1 MGEQNI
7 HVNTSEEDRLIFLQH
22 LLNDLKALERMHK
35 DAVIEDDVIRIGAEQ
50 EFCLVNQQWRPA
62 TNAMEVLRDL
72 DDPHFT
78 TELARFNLEIN
89 LDPVTLTGGALRQM
103 EAQLVQLMNKAHEVA
118 DKHGSKIVL
127 TGILPSISMHELEL
141 DFMTPLDR
149 YYALND
155 LIKKARGGDFR
166 MHFNGVDEFSINHN
180 SVMFEACNTSFQ
192 MHLQI
197 RPDDFVQ
204 SYNWSQAIAGP
215 VLGAC
220 VNSPLLLGKELWCE
234 TRIALF
240 QQTLD
245 TRVIARAN
253 MDKQARVTFG
263 SDWVKGDVVDYFK
276 HEVSKY
282 KPLLTREIEHS
293 SLDELK
299 GGRIP
304 KLNALNLHNGTIYR
318 WNRPCYGVGGGKP
331 HIRIENRY
339 IPAGPSIKD
348 EMANLAFW
356 VGLMCGRPPEFD
368 DLPKVMDFQDAKTN
382 FLRAC
387 RNGTETVM
395 HWKGKRI
402 PLANLVVDE
411 LLPIAKK
418 GLQKMAID
426 EEDIDLTLGIIE
438 KRMNGCTGSQW
449 MITNY
454 RKFKK
459 ELKTDDALIA
469 LTESIHRNQQDYES
483 INEWPTHQD
492 LTTFN
497 SAANKVGHIMK
508 TTLVT
513 ADEGDSG
520 EMTLRY
526 MKWNNVHH
534 LPVVDKDEKLV
545 GLITWQH
552 LFKYLDEI
560 IDADHVISAGEIMVR
575 EVMTVETSTPIKDA
589 IKMMRTNNIGCLPV
603 VEEDHLVG
611 IITVKDVLKFA
622 DA

>member
-1 MGEQNI
+1 MGELNI
-7 HVNTSEEDRLIFLQH
+7 HVNTSGEERLQFLQH

-35 DAVIEDDVIRIGAEQ
+35 EGMIEDDAIRIGAEQ
-50 EFCLVNQQWRPA
+50 EFCLVNEQWRPA
-62 TNAMEVLRDL
+62 TNAMEVLQEL
-72 DDPHFT
+72 NDPHFT

-89 LDPVTLTGGALRQM
+89 LNPVDLKGSAFSQM
-103 EAQLVQLMNKAHEVA
+103 EGQLNQLMQKANEAA

-127 TGILPSISMHELEL
+127 TGILPSISMHEMEL

-155 LIKKARGGDFR
+155 LFKKARGGDFR
-166 MHFNGVDEFSINHN
+166 MHFSGVDEFSINHN

-215 VLGAC
+215 VLAAC

-245 TRVIARAN
+245 TRVIARAHL
-253 MDKQARVTFG
+253 DKQARVTFG
-263 SDWVKGDVVDYFK
+263 SNWVHGDVVDYFK

-282 KPLLTREIEHS
+282 KALLTREIEQN
-293 SLDELK
+293 SLETLK
-299 GGRIP
+299 GGQIP
-304 KLNALNLHNGTIYR
+304 KLQALSLHNGTIYR

-339 IPAGPSIKD
+339 IPAGPSVKD

-356 VGLMCGRPPEFD
+356 VGLMVGRPAEFD
-368 DLPKVMDFQDAKTN
+368 DLPKTMDFQDAKAN

-395 HWKGKRI
+395 SWKGKRI
-402 PLANLVVDE
+402 PLADLISEE
-411 LLPIAKK
+411 LLPIART
-418 GLQKMAID
+418 GLQKMNID
-426 EEDIDLTLGIIE
+426 EADINQSLEVIE
-438 KRMNGCTGSQW
+438 KRMNGHTGSQW
-449 MITNY
+449 MVSNY
-454 RKFKK
+454 RRFKK
-459 ELKTDDALIA
+459 SLKTDDALIA
-469 LTESIHRNQQDYES
+469 LTESLHRNQQSYES
-483 INEWPTHQD
+483 INEWPTEQD

-513 ADEGDSG
+513 ADAGDSG

-534 LPVVDKDEKLV
+534 LPVVDQDERLV

-560 IDADHVISAGEIMVR
+560 MDADHVISAGEIMIK
-575 EVMTVETSTPIKDA
+575 EVISVESSTPIKEA
-589 IKMMRTNNIGCLPV
+589 INLMRAKNIGCLPV
-603 VEEDHLVG
+603 VEENHLVG

>member
-7 HVNTSEEDRLIFLQH
+7 HVNTSEQDRLLFLQH
-22 LLNDLKALERMHK
+22 LLNDLKALEHMHK
-35 DAVIEDDVIRIGAEQ
+35 DAMIEDDVIRIGAEQ
-50 EFCLVNQQWRPA
+50 EFCLVNKQWRPA
-62 TNAMEVLRDL
+62 TNAMEVLQEL
-72 DDPHFT
+72 DDEHFT
-78 TELARFNLEIN
+78 TELAKFNLEIN
-89 LDPVTLTGGALRQM
+89 LNPVQLQGNAFSQM
-103 EAQLVQLMNKAHEVA
+103 EDQLNGLMKKAQTAAE
-118 DKHGSKIVL
+118 KHGSKIVL
-127 TGILPSISMHELEL
+127 TGILPSISMHEMNL

-149 YYALND
+149 YFALND
-155 LIKKARGGDFR
+155 LFKKARGGDFR

-197 RPDDFVQ
+197 RPDDFAR

-220 VNSPLLLGKELWCE
+220 VNSPLLLGKELWSE

-263 SDWVKGDVVDYFK
+263 SDWVHGDIVDYFK

-282 KPLLTREIEHS
+282 KALLTREIEQNS
-293 SLDELK
+293 QDILK
-299 GGRIP
+299 AGKIP
-304 KLNALNLHNGTIYR
+304 KLQALSLHNGTIYR

-339 IPAGPSIKD
+339 IPAGPSVKD

-356 VGLMCGRPPEFD
+356 VGLMAGRPAEFD
-368 DLPKVMDFQDAKTN
+368 DLPNTMDFQDAKAN

-395 HWKGKRI
+395 TWKGKHI
-402 PLANLVVDE
+402 PLADLVVEE
-411 LLPIAKK
+411 LLPVARE

-426 EEDIDLTLGIIE
+426 EADINRPLEVIE
-438 KRMNGCTGSQW
+438 KRMSGCTGSQW
-449 MITNY
+449 MISNY

-459 ELKTDDALIA
+459 SLKTDDALIA
-469 LTESIHRNQQDYES
+469 LTESLHRNQQS
-483 INEWPTHQD
+483 FGCLNEWPAYQD

-497 SAANKVGHIMK
+497 SAANKVGHVMN

-513 ADEGDSG
+513 ADAGDSG

-534 LPVVDKDEKLV
+534 LPVVDQDERLV

-560 IDADHVISAGEIMVR
+560 MDADHVISAGEIMIR
-575 EVMTVETSTPIKDA
+575 EVISVETSTSIKEA
-589 IKMMRTNNIGCLPV
+589 IQVMRKNNIGCLPV
-603 VEEDHLVG
+603 VEENHLVG
-611 IITVKDVLKFA
+611 IITMKDVLKFA

>member
-1 MGEQNI
+1 MGEQRI
-7 HVNTSEEDRLIFLQH
+7 HVNTSEEERLVFLQH

-35 DAVIEDDVIRIGAEQ
+35 EELIEDDVIRIGAEQ
-50 EFCLVNQQWRPA
+50 EFCLVNEQWRPA
-62 TNAMEVLRDL
+62 STAMEVLQEL
-72 DDPHFT
+72 NDPHFT

-89 LDPVTLTGGALRQM
+89 LDPVQLQGSAFQQM
-103 EAQLVQLMNKAHEVA
+103 ELQLNQLMKKASEA
-118 DKHGSKIVL
+118 AEKHGSKIVL
-127 TGILPSISMHELEL
+127 TGILPSISMHELNL

-155 LIKKARGGDFR
+155 LFIKARGGDFR
-166 MHFNGVDEFSINHN
+166 MHFSGVDEFSINHN

-192 MHLQI
+192 MHLQVK
-197 RPDDFVQ
+197 PGDFVQ

-234 TRIALF
+234 TRVALF

-253 MDKQARVTFG
+253 LDKQARVTFG
-263 SDWVKGDVVDYFK
+263 SDWVSGDVVDYFK

-282 KPLLTREIEHS
+282 KALLTREIKQN
-293 SLDELK
+293 SLQELK
-299 GGRIP
+299 DGSIP
-304 KLNALNLHNGTIYR
+304 KLQALSLHNGTIYR

-339 IPAGPSIKD
+339 IPAGPSVKD

-356 VGLMCGRPPEFD
+356 VGLMSGRPAEYN
-368 DLPKVMDFQDAKTN
+368 DLPKIMDFQDAKAN

-395 HWKGKRI
+395 NWRGKRI
-402 PLANLVVDE
+402 PLADLVIDE
-411 LLPIAKK
+411 LIPMARK
-418 GLQKMAID
+418 GLQKMAIN
-426 EEDIDLTLGIIE
+426 EEEINRSLEVIE
-438 KRMNGCTGSQW
+438 KRMTGYTGSQW
-449 MITNY
+449 MVSNY

-459 ELKTDDALIA
+459 TLKTDDALIA
-469 LTESIHRNQQDYES
+469 LTESLHRNQQTFECL
-483 INEWPTHQD
+483 NEWPAQQE
-492 LTTFN
+492 LINFN
-497 SAANKVGHIMK
+497 SKANRVSHIMK

-534 LPVVDKDEKLV
+534 LPVVDQDERLV

-560 IDADHVISAGEIMVR
+560 IDADHVISAGEIMIK
-575 EVMTVETSTPIKDA
+575 EVISVETSTSINEA
-589 IKMMRTNNIGCLPV
+589 IRIMKTNNIGCLPV
-603 VEEDHLVG
+603 VEENHLVG

>member
-7 HVNTSEEDRLIFLQH
+7 HVNTSDEDRLVFLQH

-35 DAVIEDDVIRIGAEQ
+35 EGMIEDDTIRIGAEQ
-50 EFCLVNQQWRPA
+50 EFCLVNEQWRPA
-62 TNAMEVLRDL
+62 FNAMDVLSEL

-89 LDPVTLTGGALRQM
+89 LDPVQLTGGAFSQM
-103 EAQLVQLMNKAHEVA
+103 GTQLEQLLKKAEVA
-118 DKHGSKIVL
+118 ANKHGSKIVL

-155 LIKKARGGDFR
+155 LIKKARGGNFR
-166 MHFNGVDEFSINHN
+166 MHFSGVDEFSINHN

-192 MHLQI
+192 MHLQVS
-197 RPDDFVQ
+197 PDDFVQ

-234 TRIALF
+234 TRVALF

-253 MDKQARVTFG
+253 LDKQARVTFG
-263 SDWVKGDVVDYFK
+263 SDWVEGTVVDYFK

-282 KPLLTREIEHS
+282 KSLLTRHIEKD
-293 SLDELK
+293 SLTELK
-299 GGRIP
+299 SGTIP
-304 KLNALNLHNGTIYR
+304 KLKALNLHNGTIYR
-318 WNRPCYGVGGGKP
+318 WNRPCYGVGNGKP

-339 IPAGPSIKD
+339 IPAGPSMKD
-348 EMANLAFW
+348 ELANLAFW
-356 VGLMCGRPPEFD
+356 VGLMRGRPAEFD
-368 DLPKVMDFQDAKTN
+368 DLPKVMDFQNAKAN

-395 HWKGKRI
+395 NWKGKTI
-402 PLANLVVDE
+402 PLTNLILDE
-411 LLPIAKK
+411 LLPMAES
-418 GLQKMAID
+418 GLRKMKID
-426 EEDIDLTLGIIE
+426 EADIQASLKVVE
-438 KRMNGCTGSQW
+438 ERMTGFTGSQW
-449 MITNY
+449 MISNY
-454 RKFKK
+454 RNLKK
-459 ELKTDDALIA
+459 TLKTDDALIA
-469 LTESIHRNQQDYES
+469 LTESIHHNQQSYECL
-483 INEWPTHQD
+483 NEWPEYRD
-492 LTTFN
+492 LAAFN

-513 ADEGDSG
+513 ADSGESG
-520 EMTLRY
+520 EMALRY

-534 LPVVDKDEKLV
+534 LPVVDEDEQLV

-560 IDADHVISAGEIMVR
+560 MDADHVISAGDIMIR
-575 EVMTVETSTPIKDA
+575 EVITVETSTPIQEA
-589 IKMMRTNNIGCLPV
+589 IKTMKSSNIGCLPV

>member
-7 HVNTSEEDRLIFLQH
+7 HVNTSEEERLIFLQH

-35 DAVIEDDVIRIGAEQ
+35 GHAIEDDVIRIGAEQ
-50 EFCLVNQQWRPA
+50 EFCLVNEQWRPA
-62 TNAMEVLRDL
+62 SNAMEVLSELNDS
-72 DDPHFT
+72 HFT

-89 LDPVTLTGGALRQM
+89 LDPVELQGSAFQQM
-103 EAQLVQLMNKAHEVA
+103 EQQLNQLMKKANEAA

-127 TGILPSISMHELEL
+127 TGILPSISMHELNL

-155 LIKKARGGDFR
+155 LFKKARGGDFR
-166 MHFNGVDEFSINHN
+166 MHFSGVDEFSINHN

-192 MHLQI
+192 MHLQVK
-197 RPDDFVQ
+197 PADFVQ

-234 TRIALF
+234 TRVALF

-253 MDKQARVTFG
+253 LDKQARVTFG
-263 SDWVKGDVVDYFK
+263 SDWVSGDVVDYFK

-282 KPLLTREIEHS
+282 KAILTREIKQN
-293 SLDELK
+293 SLQELK
-299 GGRIP
+299 EGNIP
-304 KLNALNLHNGTIYR
+304 KLQALSLHNGTIYR
-318 WNRPCYGVGGGKP
+318 WNRPCYGVGSGKP

-339 IPAGPSIKD
+339 IPAGPSVKD

-356 VGLMCGRPPEFD
+356 VGLMSGRPPEFD
-368 DLPKVMDFQDAKTN
+368 DLPKIMSFQDAKAN

-387 RNGTETVM
+387 RNGTETIM
-395 HWKGKRI
+395 NWQGKRI
-402 PLANLVVDE
+402 PLADLVIDE
-411 LLPIAKK
+411 LIPIARK
-418 GLQKMAID
+418 GLQKMAIN
-426 EEDIDLTLGIIE
+426 EEDINQTMEVIE
-438 KRMNGCTGSQW
+438 KRMTGHTGSQW
-449 MITNY
+449 MISNY
-454 RKFKK
+454 RNFKK
-459 ELKTDDALIA
+459 TLKTDDALIA
-469 LTESIHRNQQDYES
+469 LTESLHRNQQNFKCL
-483 INEWPTHQD
+483 NEWPAQQD
-492 LTTFN
+492 LTNFN
-497 SAANKVGHIMK
+497 SKANRVGHIMK

-513 ADEGDSG
+513 ADSGDSG

-534 LPVVDKDEKLV
+534 LPVVDQDERLV

-560 IDADHVISAGEIMVR
+560 IDADHVISAGEIMIK
-575 EVMTVETSTPIKDA
+575 EVISVETSTSIDEA
-589 IKMMRTNNIGCLPV
+589 IHIMKTNNIGCLPV
-603 VEEDHLVG
+603 VEENHLVG

>member
-7 HVNTSEEDRLIFLQH
+7 HVNTSEEERLIFLQH

-35 DAVIEDDVIRIGAEQ
+35 EHVIEDDVIRIGAEQ
-50 EFCLVNQQWRPA
+50 EFCLVNEQWRPA
-62 TNAMEVLRDL
+62 TNAMEVLQELNDS
-72 DDPHFT
+72 HFT

-89 LDPVTLTGGALRQM
+89 LDPVQLQGSAFRQM
-103 EAQLVQLMNKAHEVA
+103 EQQLNQLMKKANEAA

-127 TGILPSISMHELEL
+127 TGILPSISMHELNL

-155 LIKKARGGDFR
+155 LFKKARGGDFR
-166 MHFNGVDEFSINHN
+166 MHFSGVDEFSINHN

-192 MHLQI
+192 MHLQVK
-197 RPDDFVQ
+197 PSDFVQ

-234 TRIALF
+234 TRVALF

-253 MDKQARVTFG
+253 LDKQARVTFG
-263 SDWVKGDVVDYFK
+263 SDWVNGDVVDYFK

-282 KPLLTREIEHS
+282 KALLTREIKQN
-293 SLDELK
+293 SLQELK
-299 GGRIP
+299 EGNIP
-304 KLNALNLHNGTIYR
+304 KLQALSLHNGTIYR

-348 EMANLAFW
+348 EMANLALW
-356 VGLMCGRPPEFD
+356 VGLMTGRPSEFD
-368 DLPKVMDFQDAKTN
+368 DLPKIMDFQDAKAN

-395 HWKGKRI
+395 NWRGKRI
-402 PLANLVVDE
+402 PLADLVIDE
-411 LLPIAKK
+411 LIPIARH

-426 EEDIDLTLGIIE
+426 EADINQSLEVIE
-438 KRMNGCTGSQW
+438 KRMTGHTGSQW
-449 MITNY
+449 MVSNY

-459 ELKTDDALIA
+459 TLKTDDALIA
-469 LTESIHRNQQDYES
+469 LTESLHRNQQTFECL
-483 INEWPTHQD
+483 NEWPAQQE
-492 LTTFN
+492 LINFN
-497 SAANKVGHIMK
+497 SKANRVSHIMK

-534 LPVVDKDEKLV
+534 LPVVDQDERLV

-560 IDADHVISAGEIMVR
+560 IDADHVISAGEIMIK
-575 EVMTVETSTPIKDA
+575 EVISVETSTSINEA
-589 IKMMRTNNIGCLPV
+589 IIIMKTNNIGCLPV
-603 VEEDHLVG
+603 VEENHLVG